1 MIALL
6 DVNVLIAI
14 CWPEHT
20 LHSIA
25 VEWFDR
31 RADEGWATCSLT
43 EAGFLRVS
51 ANPAVVGDA
60 VRPRE
65 SAALLRR
72 LRKVGSH
79 HFLVDDISPVDSASF
94 PLERLTGHRQV
105 TDAHLLAI
113 ARRHDASLA
122 SFDRGVQVLARG
134 LKGALVEVPAAP

>member
-1 MIALL
+1 VIALL
-6 DVNVLIAI
+6 DVNVLVAIA
-14 CWPEHT
+14 WPEHT
-20 LHSIA
+20 LHSLA

-43 EAGFLRVS
+43 ESGFLRVS

-79 HFLVDDISPVDSASF
+79 HFFLDDVSPVDSAAF
-94 PLERLTGHRQV
+94 PLDRITGHRQV
-105 TDAHLLAI
+105 TDAHLLVI
-113 ARRHDASLA
+113 ARRHGASLA
-122 SFDRGVQVLARG
+122 TFDRGVQVLARG
-134 LKGALVEVPAAP
+134 LKGALVEVPAAQ